1 MHCFTPNVLLKS
13 STVTIKQCCF
23 FAFEPMKGTLVR
35 LTDHPNRLMQTP
47 IPVRA
52 FLIAEGGINCGKS
65 RDAIKGELFGEEWP
79 NQRTFQVG
87 LAPLLRCAWLI
98 ISVFITP
105 TLLSALPPWGQSISN
120 FHTRWGWVY
129 FESSDGGCRQEL
141 GVNHFMDVI

>member
-1 MHCFTPNVLLKS
+1 
-13 STVTIKQCCF
+13 
-23 FAFEPMKGTLVR
+23 MKGTLVR
-35 LTDHPNRLMQTP
+35 LTDHPNRLMQTL

-87 LAPLLRCAWLI
+87 RLRCAWLI

-105 TLLSALPPWGQSISN
+105 TLFSALPMGSV
-120 FHTRWGWVY
+120 HK
-129 FESSDGGCRQEL
+129 
-141 GVNHFMDVI
+141 